1 MNKKLFTCLT
11 IVAILF
17 SSCEGSEDIPLL
29 NELTVTNRM
38 TSGTWKITRF
48 VHENTT
54 KTADYNGVSFD
65 FDAISVNLINTG
77 TLPVAGG
84 WGVIDEGFEGAPEL
98 VFTMALTSVEPRFTN
113 ISDDWEI
120 VESTSTLLKLQDE
133 NLETNTIDYLTFEK
147 N

>member
-1 MNKKLFTCLT
+1 MNKQVFIILS
-11 IVAILF
+11 IVTWFF
-17 SSCEGSEDIPLL
+17 SSCDVSEDIPLL

-38 TSGTWKITRF
+38 ASGTWKITKL

-65 FDAISVNLINTG
+65 FDAISVVVNNTG

-84 WGVIDEGFEGAPEL
+84 WGVTDEGFEGAPEL
-98 VFTMALTSVEPRFTN
+98 VFTMALTSVEPRFIT
-113 ISDDWEI
+113 ISEDWDI
-120 VESTSTLLKLQDE
+120 IESTSTRLKLKDE
-133 NLETNTIDYLTFEK
+133 NLDTNTTDYLTFEK